1 MGRKEKLLNR
11 FLQLPK
17 DFTFDETVSLLGYLG
32 YSIHNKGKTSG
43 SRIRFKNDG
52 LGIYIDL
59 HKPHPGSIMKQWMMK
74 AIYDHLKMN
83 NLI

>member
-17 DFTFDETVSLLGYLG
+17 DFTFDETISLLSHLG
-32 YSIHNKGKTSG
+32 YTIHNKGKTSG
-43 SRIRFKNDG
+43 SRIRFKNES

-59 HKPHPGSIMKQWMMK
+59 HKPHPGTIMKQWMIKTM
-74 AIYDHLKMN
+74 YDHLKRN
-83 NLI
+83 NII

>member
-17 DFTFDETVSLLGYLG
+17 DFTFDETIALLGYFG
-32 YSIHNKGKTSG
+32 YCIHNKGRTSG
-43 SRIRFKNDG
+43 SRIRFKNED

-74 AIYDHLKMN
+74 AIYDHLKIN
-83 NLI
+83 DLI

>member
-17 DFTFDETVSLLGYLG
+17 DFTFDETISLLSHLG
-32 YSIHNKGKTSG
+32 YTIHNKGKTSG
-43 SRIRFKNDG
+43 SRIRFNNES

-59 HKPHPGSIMKQWMMK
+59 HKPHPGTIMKQWMIKTM
-74 AIYDHLKMN
+74 YDHLKRN
-83 NLI
+83 NII

>member
-17 DFTFDETVSLLGYLG
+17 DFTFDETISLLSHLG
-32 YSIHNKGKTSG
+32 YTIHNKGKTSG
-43 SRIRFKNDG
+43 SHIRFNNES

-59 HKPHPGSIMKQWMMK
+59 HKPHPGTIMKQWMIKTM
-74 AIYDHLKMN
+74 YDHLKRN
-83 NLI
+83 NII